1 MAIIIKKTG
10 GKITSGVSPYLQD
23 DTTNYKP
30 ISFNGSTNNVE
41 TICFDDRV
49 VYMSKNITME
59 ATLDETIVSQ
69 APLSPLAFFRRCK
82 GKYDFTINTPFGGHV
97 WGEIKDNNGV
107 YLSGVPEN
115 NFDSGQQH
123 VSAEGDYGTA
133 TIIYPVHFH
142 IYLTIY
148 MNKEKTLE
156 KVITF
161 GDINGGEDIGI
172 FTTTKYL
179 NYGYWNDTEDITN
192 TKSVEGNF
200 TNKII
205 NVKLFDKINTTCSNT
220 AFSFTSSIESGGKV
234 IVYRNNAGS
243 RINTS
248 FTVNNLETGKRLYYK
263 IVYGD
268 NKTTT
273 GSIYNS
279 STLRANFTIS
289 DSWSIPANTY
299 IYTTGASVTNNVV
312 AIKIYYSFDNSNWY
326 GGSDI
331 FSKKTTDCS
340 SASTIN
346 SSNEYNNNRYISS
359 ANLTASLPT
368 INISGLYARYY
379 ASDGTNN
386 KNYTGWVELSTVES
400 TQQKLILSGLD
411 IKTWG
416 IYIEYSTGKTAK
428 ISEIY
433 LGDIKYDST
442 TTETTTIDIE
452 PFD

>member
-10 GKITSGVSPYLQD
+10 GKITGGVSPYLQD

-30 ISFNGSTNNVE
+30 ISFNGGTNNVE
-41 TICFDDRV
+41 TILFGNRV
-49 VYMSKNITME
+49 VYMSKSITIE
-59 ATLDETIVSQ
+59 AALYDVINTPTLLYKS
-69 APLSPLAFFRRCK
+69 K
-82 GKYDFTINTPFGGHV
+82 GEYDFTINTPFGGHV

-107 YLSGVPEN
+107 YLSGIPEN

-123 VSAEGDYGTA
+123 VSAKGDYGIPTV
-133 TIIYPVHFH
+133 IYPLHLH

-148 MNKEKTLE
+148 MNKEKTLK

-161 GDINGGEDIGI
+161 GNVNGNTSNAK
-172 FTTTKYL
+172 FTATKRL

-192 TKSVEGNF
+192 TKLVEGTF

-205 NVKLFDKINTTCSNT
+205 NVKLFDKITTTCSNT
-220 AFSFTSSIESGGKV
+220 AFSFTSSIESSGKV
-234 IVYRNNAGS
+234 TVYRNNAGS

-248 FTVNNLETGKRLYYK
+248 FTANNLAAGKRLYYK
-263 IVYGD
+263 IVYGG
-268 NKTTT
+268 KTTT

-279 STLRANFTIS
+279 GTSRANFTIS

-299 IYTTGASVTNNVV
+299 IYATGSSNTNNVV
-312 AIKIYYSFDNSNWY
+312 AVKFYYSFDNSNWY
-326 GGSDI
+326 GGNDI
-331 FSKKTTDCS
+331 FGKKTADCA
-340 SASTIN
+340 SASTIS

-400 TQQKLILSGLD
+400 TQQKLILSGLG

-433 LGDIKYDST
+433 LGDIKHDST

>member
-1 MAIIIKKTG
+1 MAIIIKKTD
-10 GKITSGVSPYLQD
+10 GKITGGVSPYLQD

-30 ISFNGSTNNVE
+30 ISFNGGTDNVE

-49 VYMSKNITME
+49 VYMSKNITMK
-59 ATLDETIVSQ
+59 ATASNTHTSVM
-69 APLSPLAFFRRCK
+69 PTPFFAYK
-82 GKYDFTINTPFGGHV
+82 GGYDFTINTPFGGHV
-97 WGEIKDNNGV
+97 WGEIKDPNGV
-107 YLSGVPEN
+107 YLSGIPEKYFN
-115 NFDSGQQH
+115 SGQQH
-123 VSAEGDYGTA
+123 VSAVGDYGISTVFFV
-133 TIIYPVHFH
+133 VHLY

-148 MNKEKTLE
+148 MNKEKTLK

-161 GDINGGEDIGI
+161 EITVEGAGGIYEIS
-172 FTTTKYL
+172 KHL

-192 TKSVEGNF
+192 TKSVEGTF

-205 NVKLFDKINTTCSNT
+205 NVKLFDKITTTCSNT
-220 AFSFTSSIESGGKV
+220 AFSFTSSIESSGKV
-234 IVYRNNAGS
+234 TVYRNNAGS

-263 IVYGD
+263 IVYD
-268 NKTTT
+268 DKVTT

-279 STLRANFTIS
+279 GTSRANFTIS

-299 IYTTGASVTNNVV
+299 IYVTGASVSDETVT
-312 AIKIYYSFDNSNWY
+312 IKFYYSFDNSNWY
-326 GGSDI
+326 GGNDI
-331 FSKKTTDCS
+331 FGKKATGCA
-340 SASTIN
+340 SANTIFN
-346 SSNEYNNNRYISS
+346 SFEYNNNRYISS

-368 INISGLYARYY
+368 INISGLYARFY
-379 ASDGTNN
+379 ASDGINN
-386 KNYTGWVELSTVES
+386 KNYTGWVELSTAES

-433 LGDIKYDST
+433 LGDIKCDST
-442 TTETTTIDIE
+442 NTETTTIGVE

>member
-10 GKITSGVSPYLQD
+10 GKITGGVSPYLQD

-30 ISFNGSTNNVE
+30 ISFNGGTNNVE
-41 TICFDDRV
+41 TILFGDRV
-49 VYMSKNITME
+49 VYMSKSITIE
-59 ATLDETIVSQ
+59 AALWDVINTPTLLYKS
-69 APLSPLAFFRRCK
+69 K
-82 GKYDFTINTPFGGHV
+82 GEYDFTINTPFGGHV

-107 YLSGVPEN
+107 YLSGIPEN

-123 VSAEGDYGTA
+123 VSAKGDYGIPTV
-133 TIIYPVHFH
+133 IYPLHLH

-148 MNKEKTLE
+148 MNKEKTLK

-161 GDINGGEDIGI
+161 GNVNGNTSHGK
-172 FTTTKYL
+172 FTATKRL

-192 TKSVEGNF
+192 TKLVEGTF

-205 NVKLFDKINTTCSNT
+205 NVKLFDKITTTCSNT
-220 AFSFTSSIESGGKV
+220 AFSFTSSIESSGKV
-234 IVYRNNAGS
+234 TVYRNNAGS
-243 RINTS
+243 KINTS
-248 FTVNNLETGKRLYYK
+248 LTVNNLEAGKRLYYK

-268 NKTTT
+268 KTTT

-279 STLRANFTIS
+279 STLSANFTIS

-299 IYTTGASVTNNVV
+299 VYTTGASNTNNVV
-312 AIKIYYSFDNSNWY
+312 AVKIYYSFDNSNWY
-326 GGSDI
+326 GGNDI
-331 FSKKTTDCS
+331 FGKKTTAC
-340 SASTIN
+340 ASVNTIS
-346 SSNEYNNNRYISS
+346 SSNEYNDNRYISS

-433 LGDIKYDST
+433 LGDIKHDST

>member
-1 MAIIIKKTG
+1 MAIIKKAN
-10 GKITSGVSPYLQD
+10 GKITGGVSPYLQD

-30 ISFNGSTNNVE
+30 ISFNGGTNNVE

-49 VYMSKNITME
+49 IYMSKSITMKANMDKTMLSE
-59 ATLDETIVSQ
+59 W
-69 APLSPLAFFRRCK
+69 PLTPLVYFNRFK
-82 GKYDFTINTPFGGHV
+82 GEYDFTIDTPFGGHV

-123 VSAEGDYGTA
+123 VSAEGDYGTS

-148 MNKEKTLE
+148 MNKEKTLK

-161 GDINGGEDIGI
+161 GDINSGSSIGN

-192 TKSVEGNF
+192 TKPVEGTF
-200 TNKII
+200 TNEII

-220 AFSFTSSIESGGKV
+220 AFSFTSSIESSGKV
-234 IVYRNNAGS
+234 TVYRNNAGS

-248 FTVNNLETGKRLYYK
+248 LTVNNLETGKRLYYK

-273 GSIYNS
+273 GSIYNNRTS
-279 STLRANFTIS
+279 RADFTIS
-289 DSWSIPANTY
+289 DTWSIPANTY
-299 IYTTGASVTNNVV
+299 FYTTGADTTDEVV
-312 AIKIYYSFDNSNWY
+312 AVKIYYSFDNSNWY

-331 FSKKTTDCS
+331 FGKKTTDCS
-340 SASTIN
+340 SANTIN
-346 SSNEYNNNRYISS
+346 NCIEYNNNRYISS

-400 TQQKLILSGLD
+400 TQKKLILSGLD

-428 ISEIY
+428 ISEIC
-433 LGDIKYDST
+433 LGDIKHDST